1 MGKHKVPFK
10 SALDEAEAID
20 EKIAVLRLRLQT
32 TPISDSHEK
41 TRLASMICD
50 AQKMALRLRIGSDRC

>member
-1 MGKHKVPFK
+1 MGKQKVPFL
-10 SALDEAEAID
+10 SALEEAEAID

-41 TRLASMICD
+41 TRIASMICD
-50 AQKMALRLRIGSDRC
+50 AQKIALRLRISSNAA